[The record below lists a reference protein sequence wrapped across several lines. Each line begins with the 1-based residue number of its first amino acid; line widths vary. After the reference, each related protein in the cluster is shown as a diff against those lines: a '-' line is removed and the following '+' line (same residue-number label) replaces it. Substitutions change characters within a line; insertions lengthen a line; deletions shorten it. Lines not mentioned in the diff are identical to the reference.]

1 MQERVYKVEV
11 KDELYDLMEIR
22 IQDREEIEIF
32 VLTQALGLLELLER
46 RVMVTAQTKN
56 SVFSEGFQNALV
68 RVGADPQIINLLGFA
83 GELQEW
89 ILHPNNDVPEG
100 ARALH
105 EKAVKLLADRVIK
118 DMRRKREWDELYSYD
133 RKTLNK
139 MHEDLKLKRE
149 RELEELVR
157 RRETLDALNR

>member
-1 MQERVYKVEV
+1 MA
-11 KDELYDLMEIR
+11 
-22 IQDREEIEIF
+22 
-32 VLTQALGLLELLER
+32 LTKIILIYIL
-46 RVMVTAQTKN
+46 
-56 SVFSEGFQNALV
+56 
-68 RVGADPQIINLLGFA
+68 IINLLGFA

-105 EKAVKLLADRVIK
+105 EQAVKLLADRVIK
-118 DMRRKREWDELYSYD
+118 DTRRKREWDELYSYD

-149 RELEELVR
+149 RELEDLVR
-157 RRETLDALNR
+157 RRESLDALNR